1 MAEAWGGWDHH
12 EQALFLLGD
21 SLQHSIPKP
30 IVLRE
35 AELEAP
41 KGKGTE
47 CEQFWPG
54 HSQMAEAEVFPVVWC
69 GGWRGAGV
77 PEEPQ

>member
-47 CEQFWPG
+47 CEQF
-54 HSQMAEAEVFPVVWC
+54 
-69 GGWRGAGV
+69 
-77 PEEPQ
+77 